1 MKEVNIGEKKTAW
14 KELLKSFFSSD
25 EQLEEEKDREEI
37 EFNREYSD
45 ILSKT
50 KSEVSSLEEMLHH
63 SDIKVT
69 KRPRRTKREQTKLQE
84 REAVFR
90 GKEHEI
96 DEQER

>member
-37 EFNREYSD
+37 EFNRKYND
-45 ILSKT
+45 ILNKT

-69 KRPRRTKREQTKLQE
+69 KRPRRTKREQTKLQG
-84 REAVFR
+84 RETVFK